1 MSMNQ
6 YLKYIVIVLVL
17 IFILWNLFISAIA
30 FSGCPP
36 TYVILKM
43 TYNASKND
51 PNVVHISQQDI
62 PPHPGIVEAFSK
74 GKYILLPIGTAADF
88 VPGRFFGS
96 KYADTRISVEERK
109 YMEKYYTS
117 VWEYN
122 GSYFKLTTTQC

>member
-1 MSMNQ
+1 MNQ
-6 YLKYIVIVLVL
+6 YLKYIVIALVL

-74 GKYILLPIGTAADF
+74 GKYILLPIGTQQQILFPAVFLAQNTQI
-88 VPGRFFGS
+88 PGFR
-96 KYADTRISVEERK
+96 
-109 YMEKYYTS
+109 
-117 VWEYN
+117 
-122 GSYFKLTTTQC
+122 